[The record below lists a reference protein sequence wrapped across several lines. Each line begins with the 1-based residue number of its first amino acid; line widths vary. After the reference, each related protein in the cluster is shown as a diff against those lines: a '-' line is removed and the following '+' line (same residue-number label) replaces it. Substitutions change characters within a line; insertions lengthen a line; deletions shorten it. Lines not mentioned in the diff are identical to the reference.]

1 MGAVQD
7 EQNRSH
13 RTWRP
18 HCPHWVWGSR
28 SDQMKTAAANPA
40 TTPAAKISTAQAN
53 EPVITGAG

>member
-40 TTPAAKISTAQAN
+40 TTPAAKISTARR
-53 EPVITGAG
+53 